1 MPLARINDLDL
12 YYERSGT
19 GPRLLF
25 LNGSGVMLED
35 SRLLL
40 SVFTSQ
46 FDLLAYDQ
54 RGIGR
59 SGTAECPYGMA
70 ECAGDAL
77 ALLDVVGWPTACV
90 LGVSFGGMVAQEL
103 AVTAP
108 GRVERLALLCTSPG
122 GMGGSSYPLHELDQR
137 PDGERNEI
145 RRRLMDTRFDDAW
158 LASHPV
164 DLALVA
170 MMEGRTTEPD
180 PERRR
185 GMSAQLGAR
194 RSHDV
199 WDRLPSITCP
209 TYIAGGRY
217 DDIAPPRNSAAIASR
232 IEGAELHTY
241 DGGHAFFAQ
250 DPRAIPDIIG
260 FLSAPRVST
269 EPPPGH

>member
-1 MPLARINDLDL
+1 MPFTRVNDVDL
-12 YYERSGT
+12 FYERSGT

-25 LNGSGVMLED
+25 LNGSGVTLED

-40 SVFTSQ
+40 AVFTSQ

-54 RGIGR
+54 RGVGR
-59 SGTAECPYGMA
+59 SGATEGPYGMA

-77 ALLDVVGWPTACV
+77 ALLDAVGWRTACV

-103 AVTAP
+103 AVTSP

-122 GMGGSSYPLHELDQR
+122 GEGGSSYPLHELDHLS
-137 PDGERNEI
+137 DDERNGI
-145 RRRLMDTRFDDAW
+145 RRHLIDTRFDDAW
-158 LASHPV
+158 LASHPE

-170 MMEGRTTEPD
+170 IMEGRTTEPGTG
-180 PERRR
+180 RRR
-185 GMSAQLGAR
+185 GRSAQLEAR
-194 RSHDV
+194 RSHDA

-209 TYIAGGRY
+209 TFIAGGRY
-217 DDIAPPRNSAAIASR
+217 DDIAPSRNSAAMASR
-232 IEGAELHTY
+232 IERAELHTY

-250 DPRAIPDIIG
+250 DPRAIPDIIR

-269 EPPPGH
+269 